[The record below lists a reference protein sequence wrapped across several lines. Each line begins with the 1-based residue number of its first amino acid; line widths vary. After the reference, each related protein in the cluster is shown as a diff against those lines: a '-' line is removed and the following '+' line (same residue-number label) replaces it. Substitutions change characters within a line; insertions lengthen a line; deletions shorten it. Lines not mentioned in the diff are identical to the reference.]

1 MKRTELAVGREVA
14 GWVGVIALEA
24 LHRETGRAEQLGG
37 RPGGYVV
44 GRARAFTGEG
54 GWGGRREKESRR

>member
-1 MKRTELAVGREVA
+1 M
-14 GWVGVIALEA
+14 VGVIALEA

-54 GWGGRREKESRR
+54 GWGVGGRKRVGGR